1 MSLYSLS
8 YSTIFSLSLNNAIT
22 LNVYGTPL
30 DKTFSSTF
38 TTTSSLFVTSFVY
51 TGDSSKPVLVS
62 YTSYLY
68 PCIPLSGSTTFV
80 MLNVNVEFLLSISYD
95 GSLISGLSFNVLNF
109 ISCSKPFE
117 IICPSYNTFVN
128 LIVYSVFDSNPI
140 NSAVVPA
147 TVPFP
152 TS

>member
-30 DKTFSSTF
+30 DMIFSSTF
-38 TTTSSLFVTSFVY
+38 TMISSLLETSFVY
-51 TGDSSKPVLVS
+51 TGASSNPVLVS
-62 YTSYLY
+62 YISYLY
-68 PCIPLSGSTTFV
+68 PCIPLSGSITFV
-80 MLNVNVEFLLSISYD
+80 NLNVNVESLLFISY
-95 GSLISGLSFNVLNF
+95 SGP
-109 ISCSKPFE
+109 CSKPLE

-128 LIVYSVFDSNPI
+128 LIVYCVFDCSPI
-140 NSAVVPA
+140 NSAVSPA
-147 TVPFP
+147 KVPFP